1 MKRFLGSIFTLLII
15 FAAAFTPLLSFAQE
29 GGTYNFSEQS
39 GLDKTGAAAGYD
51 IGAAAPTLESYIS
64 RIITIIISALGV
76 IFLALI
82 IYAGITWM
90 TAQGNEEKVRKAKE
104 LLTESII
111 GLIIVLAAYAIS
123 FFVVKMLLTTRT

>member
-1 MKRFLGSIFTLLII
+1 MKRLFSAIFIILFIFTP
-15 FAAAFTPLLSFAQE
+15 FFTPLLSLAQN
-29 GGTYNFSEQS
+29 GGTYNFSEDS

-51 IGAAAPTLESYIS
+51 IGDSAPTLESYIS

>member
-1 MKRFLGSIFTLLII
+1 MKRFLGSIFAFLII
-15 FAAAFTPLLSFAQE
+15 AASVFTPVLALAQD

-51 IGAAAPTLESYIS
+51 IGAAAPTLEGYVSK
-64 RIITIIISALGV
+64 IITIIISVLGV

-90 TAQGNEEKVRKAKE
+90 IAQGNEEKVRKAKE
-104 LLTESII
+104 LLVEAII

-123 FFVVKMLLTTRT
+123 YFVLQLVLTTRS

>member
-1 MKRFLGSIFTLLII
+1 MKKILSSIFALII
-15 FAAAFTPLLSFAQE
+15 IAVSAFSPLLAIAQD
-29 GGTYNFSEQS
+29 GGSYNFNKQS

-51 IGAAAPTLESYIS
+51 VGDAAPTLEGYITK
-64 RIITIIISALGV
+64 IITIIISALGV

-104 LLTESII
+104 LLVEAII

-123 FFVVKMLLTTRT
+123 VFVLKMVMTTKA

>member
-1 MKRFLGSIFTLLII
+1 MKRLLVSILAFLIVTIS
-15 FAAAFTPLLSFAQE
+15 ASTPLLAFAQD

-51 IGAAAPTLESYIS
+51 IGTAAPTLESYVS
-64 RIITIIISALGV
+64 KIITIIISALGV

-123 FFVVKMLLTTRT
+123 FFVLKMLLTTRT

>member
-1 MKRFLGSIFTLLII
+1 MKRVLGSIFAFLII
-15 FAAAFTPLLSFAQE
+15 ASSIFAPVLALAQD
-29 GGTYNFSEQS
+29 GGSYNFSEQS

-51 IGAAAPTLESYIS
+51 IGASAPTLEGYVSK
-64 RIITIIISALGV
+64 IITVIISVLGV

-123 FFVVKMLLTTRT
+123 YFVLQLVLTTKS